1 MKARLTVYC
10 WWNHLLEWH
19 FSFYIV
25 WLAESVTDIHGGLF
39 TVRSVKILFAP
50 QKSPPRWLCP
60 YCLKALRLLSLGIGH
75 GYPMTNF
82 QKKKKVADVQPHGP
96 WPQCQGFCEDEQGF
110 IKRKCAAVILS
121 PTSDLHVG
129 DWRTQILGL
138 RHAAT

>member
-1 MKARLTVYC
+1 MLAFMKARLTVYC

-50 QKSPPRWLCP
+50 QKSPPLWLCP

-82 QKKKKVADVQPHGP
+82 QKKKRWLMYSHMVLGPSAKVSVKTNRGWSNGNVLLWFWVPP
-96 WPQCQGFCEDEQGF
+96 L
-110 IKRKCAAVILS
+110 IYM
-121 PTSDLHVG
+121 
-129 DWRTQILGL
+129 
-138 RHAAT
+138 